1 MEAAKVL
8 LEAARVLLEAAS
20 KQLREDRA
28 GIVGDSQC
36 NSHRLEVLTAE
47 GIVFLLSFYLGSG
60 DQLKVPITTIEE
72 CGVFFAF
79 IRGYLV
85 KSIPRHLSWT
95 LLSPQL
101 IC

>member
-1 MEAAKVL
+1 MEAAKIL
-8 LEAARVLLEAAS
+8 LEAAY

-28 GIVGDSQC
+28 GIVGGSQC
-36 NSHRLEVLTAE
+36 DSHRLEVLTAD
-47 GIVFLLSFYLGSG
+47 GIFLLGFYL
-60 DQLKVPITTIEE
+60 VPITTIEE

-101 IC
+101 TADLASMSPAS

>member
-1 MEAAKVL
+1 MEAAY
-8 LEAARVLLEAAS
+8 

-28 GIVGDSQC
+28 GIVGGSQC
-36 NSHRLEVLTAE
+36 DSHRLEVLTAE
-47 GIVFLLSFYLGSG
+47 GIFMLGFYLGSG

>member
-1 MEAAKVL
+1 MEAVEVL
-8 LEAARVLLEAAS
+8 LETAS

-36 NSHRLEVLTAE
+36 NSHRLEVLTDE
-47 GIVFLLSFYLGSG
+47 DIFLLSFYLGSG
-60 DQLKVPITTIEE
+60 DQLKVPITTFEE
-72 CGVFFAF
+72 CGVFAF

-85 KSIPRHLSWT
+85 KSIPQHLSWT

-101 IC
+101 ICFIWLR